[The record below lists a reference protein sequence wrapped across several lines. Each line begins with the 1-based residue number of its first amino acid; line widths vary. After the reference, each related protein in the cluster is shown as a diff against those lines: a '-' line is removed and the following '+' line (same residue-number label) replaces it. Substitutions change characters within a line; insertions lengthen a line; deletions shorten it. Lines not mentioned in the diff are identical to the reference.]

1 MAESRISFELLI
13 YCMTK
18 LNALSKEECSVL
30 FGADANQVPVL
41 LVKLTGARVL
51 WINPKAIQND
61 CIYSGDKNDLK
72 NYERHILDSC
82 AYEVESTSFG
92 LTSTR
97 DLVIGYADRYG
108 GTGIGNNGGSGRAV
122 VINGYHV
129 KGIGKTP
136 LVSSLPEDIFS
147 TGEAYLEEC
156 VRETIFSELVS
167 LEFPH
172 SSIPTLAIIDT
183 RISQI
188 SNTTKGQIFKRR
200 TLLVRPSFIRPAHF
214 ERATGFVNGNAKVGE
229 QDQRRVSRFFS
240 NSISIFGHVEL
251 QNSYQNLWPNW
262 SRQLAYSFVNRLLH
276 GSNTTSNISL
286 DGRLVDFGAMS
297 STPSWANTAINLQ
310 RQPFS
315 RQFNYIS
322 SAINSLSYYF
332 GRHLDKNIGHKS
344 SIEKTK
350 INAFHE
356 YKKSIAFEVLTLFG
370 VDSRSAAEA
379 TASGFE
385 SIFAICSSLIQKFQ
399 AQHFDLIDVRTT
411 NIPWDIHLVWSD
423 DIPAHLRPMRN
434 LLNDLVPIENQ
445 RSAMLRCMAHA
456 LSRPNLHREKIKQ
469 EIHTELELGFALG
482 DIENSHRIT
491 EYIDASVIKSSRKTH
506 PLNNK
511 QNLITGVFTLSREA

>member
-183 RISQI
+183 GISQI

-251 QNSYQNLWPNW
+251 QNS
-262 SRQLAYSFVNRLLH
+262 
-276 GSNTTSNISL
+276 
-286 DGRLVDFGAMS
+286 
-297 STPSWANTAINLQ
+297 
-310 RQPFS
+310 
-315 RQFNYIS
+315 
-322 SAINSLSYYF
+322 
-332 GRHLDKNIGHKS
+332 
-344 SIEKTK
+344 
-350 INAFHE
+350 
-356 YKKSIAFEVLTLFG
+356 
-370 VDSRSAAEA
+370 
-379 TASGFE
+379 
-385 SIFAICSSLIQKFQ
+385 
-399 AQHFDLIDVRTT
+399 
-411 NIPWDIHLVWSD
+411 
-423 DIPAHLRPMRN
+423 
-434 LLNDLVPIENQ
+434 
-445 RSAMLRCMAHA
+445 
-456 LSRPNLHREKIKQ
+456 
-469 EIHTELELGFALG
+469 
-482 DIENSHRIT
+482 
-491 EYIDASVIKSSRKTH
+491 
-506 PLNNK
+506 
-511 QNLITGVFTLSREA
+511 